1 VKYLVFGLML
11 VAGVPLMAWLA
22 MNSAKARGWLVT
34 LLIVSTALSN
44 STKINF
50 VSMEWYRGPDR
61 GFEFNLTDLVAWALI
76 IAVAARYPD
85 KIRWAPYNTGW
96 LAALFCFA
104 LISAGGAAQP
114 LYAAFSLLKWARGFV
129 IFWAVVQV
137 MRAGFEGPAV
147 WRGFMIAAVY
157 VVFLALKQKYLHHM
171 YRVPGPFDHSNTL
184 PLYINQFLPVVV
196 MLGLCDPTLTP
207 RGAAASVLVAL
218 GLIAASQATFS
229 RLGMLLSIGTFMGTI
244 AYANIR
250 LPGRRV
256 RIATA
261 AAVILVCIGG
271 ALAAK
276 SIMERVKSAPE
287 SSEEDRNEFNMAATR
302 MADDRMFGVGPNN
315 FPEVLTKQSRYSGFV
330 SVMEDE
336 EQAGVCHHIYNL
348 TAAEMGYGA
357 KYVFI
362 VILLRFLGLALIP
375 ALRRRG
381 LEAGLL
387 CAFALGAVALH
398 ISGFYEWVFRITPV
412 TFMYSICAGLAV
424 GLVEQLRS
432 REAAA
437 RPAAMGVQA

>member
-1 VKYLVFGLML
+1 MKYLVFGLML

-44 STKINF
+44 TTKINF

-76 IAVAARYPD
+76 VAVVARRPER
-85 KIRWAPYNTGW
+85 ICWAPYNTGW
-96 LAALFCFA
+96 LAALFCFG

-147 WRGFMIAAVY
+147 WRGFIIAAVY

-196 MLGLCDPTLTP
+196 LLGLCDPALTP
-207 RGAAASVLVAL
+207 RGAAGSVLAAL

-229 RLGMLLSIGTFMGTI
+229 RLGMLLSVGTFLGAI
-244 AYANIR
+244 AYANIF
-250 LPGRRV
+250 LPGKRV
-256 RIATA
+256 RIATVA
-261 AAVILVCIGG
+261 AIILVCIGG

-287 SSEEDRNEFNMAATR
+287 SSEEARDEFNMAAKR
-302 MADDRMFGVGPNN
+302 MADDHMFGVGVNN
-315 FPEVLTKQSRYSGFV
+315 FSEALTKQSRYSGFV
-330 SVMEDE
+330 SVMQDE

-348 TAAEMGYGA
+348 TAAEMGTGA
-357 KYVFI
+357 KYVFA
-362 VILLRFLGLALIP
+362 VILIRFLGLALIP

-387 CAFALGAVALH
+387 FALAAGAVALH
-398 ISGFYEWVFRITPV
+398 TSGFYEWVFRITPV
-412 TFMYSICAGLAV
+412 TFMYAICAGLAV
-424 GLVEQLRS
+424 GLAEQLRN
-432 REAAA
+432 READAPSEALGAA
-437 RPAAMGVQA
+437 A